1 MIFKELILKNFK
13 SHINSRVKFDQGTTL
28 ILGENGAGKSSIFE
42 GINFAL
48 YKKYNTKSL
57 NDLINSKAD
66 NMSVT
71 LHFLVGNK
79 EFKVTRTRNHS
90 KSTAELYVLQDDD
103 FEKIVSGDK
112 EVNSHIEELLQI
124 DAGLFLNA
132 IYIKQGEIDSIVT
145 QKSAE
150 RKKNISKLL
159 RLDNLET
166 AYKQMPN
173 IISTYELQRTHLQ
186 AQINNNIEDDKDELL
201 AQNKELT
208 KSKQEID
215 NQISVININLKNVR
229 DSIADQ
235 KTKSVLYQQASA
247 ERAKKSAEL
256 EVLINNESRLK
267 KQIDSF
273 TQYDNIINTYI
284 DVADSLRLC
293 DQLEHFYHELQS
305 YESHKQDVIRKQ
317 ESYLTKIMRLN
328 EIGVVYDV
336 NDIVT
341 RDSYDREK
349 IDALLNKI
357 NIDVEQTEAALVS
370 TNNNINDMQNKIVLL
385 KQSLDNT
392 RQAISTVEGVDGV
405 CPICNSSIDD
415 DKKNILLSNYN
426 ILIEDNTGKLDKLQK
441 EYNILCNEKNEL
453 TVMKS
458 EKTDFQEY
466 IINSEVLYNEID
478 HCIEEQNQYD
488 SNILEVSSHISS
500 IQEQL
505 NLNNYDELA
514 AFKQKLFNDQELY
527 NEAQFAVK
535 NKEEV
540 EHQYQDLLLKK
551 QSIQNDIDG
560 FDKKLS
566 EINYNADLLE
576 SQQKQESELQEQYYS
591 MLKESGDLANQIKY
605 NNMTL
610 NNIDEEIQNN
620 KQNQKEIEKL
630 DDFIKFLKNIRENYG
645 KDGLQKTIRLS
656 FRPQIQKYT
665 QEFFS
670 KFGFDYSSL
679 TITDDYDIV
688 ISGAAGDSD
697 VSMISGGERIA
708 VALAF
713 RLGIAQAV
721 IANKIETI
729 MLDEPTVFLDEYRKQ
744 EFIQVIQN
752 ISLVPQLII
761 ITHDAELVNAA
772 SSIINVEKQDG
783 ISVVS

>member
-215 NQISVININLKNVR
+215 NQISVIKINLKNVR

-284 DVADSLRLC
+284 DVADGLRLC

-317 ESYLTKIMRLN
+317 ESYLAKIMRLN
-328 EIGVVYDV
+328 EIGAVYDV

-357 NIDVEQTEAALVS
+357 NIDVEQTEAALIS
-370 TNNNINDMQNKIVLL
+370 TNNNINDIQNKIVLL

-466 IINSEVLYNEID
+466 ITNSEVLYNEID

-488 SNILEVSSHISS
+488 SNILEASSHISS

-560 FDKKLS
+560 FDKKLL
-566 EINYNADLLE
+566 EINYNADFLE

-610 NNIDEEIQNN
+610 NNIDEEIKNN

-630 DDFIKFLKNIRENYG
+630 DDFVKFLKNIRENYG
-645 KDGLQKTIRLS
+645 KDGLQKIIRLS

>member
-13 SHINSRVKFDQGTTL
+13 SHINSSVKFDQGTTL

-186 AQINNNIEDDKDELL
+186 AKINNNIENDKDELL
-201 AQNKELT
+201 IQNKELT

-215 NQISVININLKNVR
+215 DQISVINIDLKNVR

-256 EVLINNESRLK
+256 EVLMNNENRLK

-284 DVADSLRLC
+284 DVADSLQLC
-293 DQLEHFYHELQS
+293 NQLEHFYHELQS

-328 EIGVVYDV
+328 EIGVVYGV

-349 IDALLNKI
+349 IDVLLNKI
-357 NIDVEQTEAALVS
+357 NIDVEQTESALVA
-370 TNNNINDMQNKIVLL
+370 TNNNINDMQNKIMLL

-392 RQAISTVEGVDGV
+392 KQTISTVEGADGV
-405 CPICNSSIDD
+405 CPICHSSIDD
-415 DKKNILLSNYN
+415 DKKDVLLSNYN
-426 ILIEDNTGKLDKLQK
+426 ILIEDNTVKLDKLQK

-466 IINSEVLYNEID
+466 ISNSEVLYNEID
-478 HCIEEQNQYD
+478 HCIEERNQYD
-488 SNILEVSSHISS
+488 SNILEASDRISS
-500 IQEQL
+500 IQKQL
-505 NLNNYDELA
+505 NLDNYDELA

-551 QSIQNDIDG
+551 QSTQNDIDG

-566 EINYNADLLE
+566 EINYNADFLE

-591 MLKESGDLANQIKY
+591 MLKESGDLTNQIKY

-610 NNIDEEIQNN
+610 KNIDEEIQNN
-620 KQNQKEIEKL
+620 KENQKKIEKL

-670 KFGFDYSSL
+670 KFGFDYSNL
-679 TITDDYDIV
+679 IITDDYDIV

-772 SSIINVEKQDG
+772 TNVITVEKKNGQSIIV
-783 ISVVS
+783 